1 MNAAPFYQN
10 ERLLVNISRWGRSIL
25 TILMLAMSMPG
36 NATPYKPAKDQD
48 ILEHLPLRPG
58 DPSTAELR
66 KLRAAWRRDTHN
78 LAFAVELA
86 RHYIEQSRIDSDPR
100 FLGYAQATL
109 APWWNQAQP
118 PLEALVLR
126 ATVRSGLHEF
136 DAALVDLDFAL
147 RLQPGH
153 TQARLT
159 RASLFQLR
167 GQYAK
172 ARRDCLTLL
181 RSGMQ
186 LTAYACLTTV
196 TSLDGQAKKSHD
208 FLYRALQRTAQATP
222 AEKRWIHGLLAEM
235 AARLGDA
242 KRADAH
248 FRIALQG
255 GEPDAYLLG
264 AYADFLLDQHRL
276 RDVVKLLAGKTRA
289 DGLLLRLTLAE
300 RKLNSPLFAQHVAE
314 LKARFAAARMRGD
327 TRHLREEARFL
338 LSLQDDPS
346 EALRLAERNW
356 TQQREPADARL
367 LIEAAQAAHS
377 PRAAQPVL
385 DWLAQTRLEDVALTR
400 IKAASKESKS

>member
-1 MNAAPFYQN
+1 M
-10 ERLLVNISRWGRSIL
+10 NISRWSCSV
-25 TILMLAMSMPG
+25 LAVLVLAVSVPG
-36 NATPYKPAKDQD
+36 NAAPYKPSKDQD

-58 DPSTAELR
+58 DPSTTELR
-66 KLRAAWRRDTHN
+66 ELRAAWQRDTNN
-78 LAFAVELA
+78 LSLSIQLA
-86 RHYIEQSRIDSDPR
+86 RRYIEQSRIDSDPR

-136 DAALVDLDFAL
+136 DAALADLDLAL

-153 TQARLT
+153 VQARLT

-167 GQYAK
+167 GLYTE

-196 TSLDGQAKKSHD
+196 ASLNGQVKKSYD
-208 FLYRALQRTAQATP
+208 LLYQALQRTVAATP

-235 AARLGDA
+235 AARYGDA
-242 KRADAH
+242 KSADAH

-255 GEPDAYLLG
+255 SEPDAYLLG
-264 AYADFLLDQHRL
+264 AYADFLLDQHRP
-276 RDVVKLLAGKTRA
+276 REIVALLADKTRA

-300 RKLNSPLFAQHVAE
+300 RRLHSPFFAPHVAE

-338 LSLQDDPS
+338 LYLQDNPA

-367 LIEAAQAAHS
+367 IIETAQAARS

-385 DWLAQTRLEDVALTR
+385 DWLAQTRLEDVVLTR
-400 IKAASKESKS
+400 IKTNSKESRS